1 MTRFF
6 YALIYALLT
15 ILFILH
21 VNNVEAAT
29 KKKFKVLTSFTII
42 ADMARNV
49 AGDAAQ
55 VESITKANAEIHDY
69 QVTPSDIRR
78 AHNADLLLYNGLNLE
93 RWFEKFFKNLNN
105 IPRELVSK
113 NIVPL
118 GIGLG
123 PYKGKPNPHAWMS
136 AANGAIYIENIRAA
150 LVKHDPSNTEI
161 YNRNAKHYIQKL
173 HIELAPLKQQL
184 NSIPEDKRWLVTS
197 EGAFSYLA
205 RDYQLKELYL
215 WPINADAQGTPQ
227 QIRQV
232 IDKIV
237 SHKITTIFSE
247 STVSPKP
254 AQQIARATNIHYGGT
269 LYVDSLTDSQGPVP
283 NYIALLKVT
292 LSTISLGLQ
301 IK

>member
-1 MTRFF
+1 MIRFF
-6 YALIYALLT
+6 NTLLILV
-15 ILFILH
+15 FILH
-21 VNNVEAAT
+21 INIAGAAT

-42 ADMARNV
+42 ADMARNI

-55 VESITKANAEIHDY
+55 VESITKVNAEIHDY

-93 RWFEKFFKNLNN
+93 RWFEKFFNNLND

-113 NIVPL
+113 NITPL
-118 GIGLG
+118 GIGVG

-136 AANGAIYIENIRAA
+136 AANGAIYIENIRTA
-150 LVKHDPSNTEI
+150 LVKHDPSNATT
-161 YNRNAKHYIQKL
+161 YNNNAKSYTQKL
-173 HIELAPLKQQL
+173 HTELRDLQQQL
-184 NSIPEDKRWLVTS
+184 SRIPADKRWLVTS

-232 IDKIV
+232 IDKIIN
-237 SHKITTIFSE
+237 HKITTIFSE
-247 STVSPKP
+247 STVSAKP
-254 AQQIARATNIHYGGT
+254 AQQVARATNIHYGGT
-269 LYVDSLTDSQGPVP
+269 LYVDSLTDNDGPVP
-283 NYIALLKVT
+283 DYISLLKVT
-292 LSTISLGLQ
+292 LSTISSGLQ
-301 IK
+301 VR

>member
-1 MTRFF
+1 MAHCFNFF
-6 YALIYALLT
+6 LLVVLLT
-15 ILFILH
+15 TSNTAL
-21 VNNVEAAT
+21 AQT
-29 KKKFKVLTSFTII
+29 TKKFKVLTSFTII
-42 ADMARNV
+42 ADIAKNI

-55 VESITKANAEIHDY
+55 IESMTKANAEIHNY

-93 RWFEKFFKNLNN
+93 RWFEKFFNNLHG
-105 IPRELVSK
+105 IPREVVSN
-113 NIVPL
+113 NIIPL

-136 AANGAIYIENIRAA
+136 ADNASIYIDNIRAA
-150 LVKHDPSNTEI
+150 LVKHDPRNAEI
-161 YNRNAKHYIQKL
+161 YNKNAKRYSSKL
-173 HIELAPLKQQL
+173 LFALAPLRQQL
-184 NSIPEDKRWLVTS
+184 NLIPPNKRWLVTS

-232 IDKIV
+232 IDIIKEHNI
-237 SHKITTIFSE
+237 KTIFSE

-254 AQQIARATNIHYGGT
+254 AQQVARATNIHYGGV
-269 LYVDSLTDSQGPVP
+269 LYVDSLSNQQGPVP
-283 NYIALLKVT
+283 NYIELLKVT
-292 LSTISLGLQ
+292 LTTINEGL
-301 IK
+301 K

>member
-1 MTRFF
+1 MNRFF
-6 YALIYALLT
+6 YALTYALLT
-15 ILFILH
+15 ILCILN

-29 KKKFKVLTSFTII
+29 NKKFKVLTSFTII

-55 VESITKANAEIHDY
+55 VESITKVNAEIHDY

-93 RWFEKFFKNLNN
+93 RWFEKFFNNLND
-105 IPRELVSK
+105 IPRELISK
-113 NIVPL
+113 DITPL
-118 GIGLG
+118 GIGVG

-150 LVKHDPSNTEI
+150 LVKHDPNNTEI

-184 NSIPEDKRWLVTS
+184 NSIPADKRWLVTS

-227 QIRQV
+227 QIRKV

-247 STVSPKP
+247 STVSAKP
-254 AQQIARATNIHYGGT
+254 AQQVARATNIHYGGT
-269 LYVDSLTDSQGPVP
+269 LYVDSLTDNDGPVP
-283 NYIALLKVT
+283 DYISLLKVT
-292 LSTISLGLQ
+292 LSTISSGLQ
-301 IK
+301 VR